1 MLELF
6 YTNTLQYKLALHILL
21 VYLVMQDILFLFNT
35 LAIQDS
41 EKRCTYLSNTQMLKG
56 ILDGCLLA
64 IIQEGE
70 VYGYELAEKLETYGF
85 QQTSEGTIY
94 PLLIRMQKEEL
105 VTTTLKKSTAGPR
118 RKYYSLT
125 KKGEEELEAF
135 IERWSQLSRSVDQIL
150 KKKGSGK

>member
-1 MLELF
+1 M
-6 YTNTLQYKLALHILL
+6 
-21 VYLVMQDILFLFNT
+21 
-35 LAIQDS
+35 
-41 EKRCTYLSNTQMLKG
+41 SNTQMLKG

-150 KKKGSGK
+150 QKKGSEK

>member
-1 MLELF
+1 
-6 YTNTLQYKLALHILL
+6 
-21 VYLVMQDILFLFNT
+21 MQGILFLPVT
-35 LAIQDS
+35 LVIQDS
-41 EKRCTYLSNTQMLKG
+41 EMRCIHMSNTQMLKG

-64 IIQEGE
+64 IINEGE
-70 VYGYELAEKLETYGF
+70 VYGYELAEKLESYGF

-125 KKGEEELEAF
+125 RKGEEELQAF
-135 IERWSQLSRSVDQIL
+135 IERWNQLSRSVDHIL
-150 KKKGSGK
+150 QKRGSGK

>member
-1 MLELF
+1 
-6 YTNTLQYKLALHILL
+6 
-21 VYLVMQDILFLFNT
+21 MQGILFLSIT
-35 LAIQDS
+35 LVIQDS
-41 EKRCTYLSNTQMLKG
+41 EMRCSHMSNTQMLKG

-64 IIQEGE
+64 IINEGE
-70 VYGYELAEKLETYGF
+70 VYGYELAEKLESYGF

-125 KKGEEELEAF
+125 PKGEEELQAF
-135 IERWSQLSRSVDQIL
+135 IERWNQLSHSVDHIL
-150 KKKGSGK
+150 QKRGSGK